1 MNVGYHIK
9 KDFKRVDKSVV
20 DSFSGIPVPNI
31 GDAMNRTASISSEL
45 RPINHARLQGTAY
58 TVRVPAG
65 DNLLIYYAI
74 DNAKIGDVVVVDG
87 SGFTERALIGGIM
100 ASLAKAKGLSGLVIN
115 GAVRDPRDLESMD
128 FPVFYK
134 AICPNGPYKNG
145 PGEINVPVCV
155 GGQIIHPGDLIV
167 GNKEGIIVI
176 PRLEIDDVLKK
187 SLLIVQKEEKMMK
200 DIEENQF
207 DLSWVYKKLE
217 ETNCEIKEN
226 YLNER

>member
-9 KDFKRVDKSVV
+9 KDFKRVDKSIV

-45 RPINHARLQGTAY
+45 RPINHVRLQGTAY

-74 DNAKIGDVVVVDG
+74 DNAKPGDVIVVDG
-87 SGFTERALIGGIM
+87 SGFTERALVGGIM

-145 PGEINVPVCV
+145 PGEINVPVSIGNRV
-155 GGQIIHPGDLIV
+155 IYPGDILIGDEDGLISIHPEDAKEICMNAKKVVEKEKHMMEMIETEGKLDL
-167 GNKEGIIVI
+167 EW
-176 PRLEIDDVLKK
+176 
-187 SLLIVQKEEKMMK
+187 M
-200 DIEENQF
+200 
-207 DLSWVYKKLE
+207 YKKLQQDGCTFE
-217 ETNCEIKEN
+217 
-226 YLNER
+226 

>member
-9 KDFKRVDKSVV
+9 KDFKRVDKSIV

-45 RPINHARLQGTAY
+45 RPINHARLQGAAY

-74 DNAKIGDVVVVDG
+74 DNAKPGDVIVVDG
-87 SGFTERALIGGIM
+87 SGFTERALVGGIM

-145 PGEINVPVCV
+145 PGEINVPVSIGNRV
-155 GGQIIHPGDLIV
+155 IYPGDILIGDEDGLISIHPEDAKEVCMNAKKVVEKEKYMMEMIETEGKLDL
-167 GNKEGIIVI
+167 EW
-176 PRLEIDDVLKK
+176 
-187 SLLIVQKEEKMMK
+187 M
-200 DIEENQF
+200 
-207 DLSWVYKKLE
+207 YKKLQQDGCTFE
-217 ETNCEIKEN
+217 
-226 YLNER
+226 

>member
-9 KDFKRVDKSVV
+9 KDFKRVDKSIV

-145 PGEINVPVCV
+145 PGEINAPVSIGNRV
-155 GGQIIHPGDLIV
+155 IYPGDILIGDEDGLISIHPEDAKEVCMNAKKVVEKEKNMMEMIETEGKLDL
-167 GNKEGIIVI
+167 EW
-176 PRLEIDDVLKK
+176 
-187 SLLIVQKEEKMMK
+187 M
-200 DIEENQF
+200 
-207 DLSWVYKKLE
+207 YKKLQQDGCTFE
-217 ETNCEIKEN
+217 
-226 YLNER
+226 